1 MKTKTILSACGAALG
16 LLAIGS
22 PALAVTNGVPDGDGH
37 PHVGLLIFDVDG
49 VPAWRCSGTLISPT
63 VMVTAGHCTDGAT
76 AGRVWFESDVGAGR
90 PGNGYPVGGGTSI
103 ELTAIHTH
111 PQYLPNAFYAYDVGV
126 VILSEPVILDTYGVL
141 PPLGALDGL
150 ATRRGLQSQLFN
162 PVGYGIQSIKPNLQR
177 DLVRYTGE
185 VMLVD
190 ISGTNGIPR
199 GTSVVFSNN
208 PGQKATGGTCFGDSG
223 GPVFWDGSNVMA
235 AVVSYGL
242 NQNCKGTSGGYR
254 LDQLD
259 DQNFINS
266 FLP

>member
-1 MKTKTILSACGAALG
+1 
-16 LLAIGS
+16 
-22 PALAVTNGVPDGDGH
+22 
-37 PHVGLLIFDVDG
+37 
-49 VPAWRCSGTLISPT
+49 
-63 VMVTAGHCTDGAT
+63 
-76 AGRVWFESDVGAGR
+76 
-90 PGNGYPVGGGTSI
+90 
-103 ELTAIHTH
+103 
-111 PQYLPNAFYAYDVGV
+111 
-126 VILSEPVILDTYGVL
+126 
-141 PPLGALDGL
+141 
-150 ATRRGLQSQLFN
+150 
-162 PVGYGIQSIKPNLQR
+162 VGYGIQSIKPNLQR
-177 DLVRYTGE
+177 DLVRYTGD